1 MINVGNKSDES
12 VAKFKHL
19 GMTLETEICLC

>member
-1 MINVGNKSDES
+1 MSFEN

-19 GMTLETEICLC
+19 GMTITNQNCTQEET